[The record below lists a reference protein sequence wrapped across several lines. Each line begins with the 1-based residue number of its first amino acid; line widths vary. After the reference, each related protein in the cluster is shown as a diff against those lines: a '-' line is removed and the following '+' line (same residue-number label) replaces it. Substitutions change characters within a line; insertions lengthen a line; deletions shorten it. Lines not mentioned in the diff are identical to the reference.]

1 MTPTERQNYIME
13 IIKKRKVI
21 ATKELEGL
29 LYCSNSTLRR
39 DLIELEEQGKISR
52 GQGEVTLNSPKN
64 TDYAYDARL
73 VDEERGKKKIAEI
86 AATFIGPSQSIFLD
100 SSTTVSYILP
110 YLKNINNLQ
119 IITNSVY
126 LPASLN
132 KFPNVSL
139 FVAGGQVT
147 YQTKSILGNFTVDF
161 IDNFQTDVTFFSC
174 KGIDHIGSYE
184 ADGNQALIKQKMIQ
198 NTHTKVLLVDS
209 SKFNKTHFFK
219 LAQFKDIDYIITN
232 KKPDKKFLN
241 SVSPYSEVLY
251 PDD

>member
-1 MTPTERQNYIME
+1 MTPTERQNCIME
-13 IIKKRKVI
+13 IMKKRKVI
-21 ATKELEGL
+21 ATKELESL

-73 VDEERGKKKIAEI
+73 VDEERAKKKIAEI

-147 YQTKSILGNFTVDF
+147 YRTKSILGNFTVDF

-174 KGIDHIGSYE
+174 KGIDQNGTYE
-184 ADGNQALIKQKMIQ
+184 ADGDQALIKQKMIQ

-219 LAQFKDIDYIITN
+219 LAQFKDIDYIITD
-232 KKPDKKFLN
+232 KKPDKEFLSSASN
-241 SVSPYSEVLY
+241 YSEVLY
-251 PDD
+251 PNS